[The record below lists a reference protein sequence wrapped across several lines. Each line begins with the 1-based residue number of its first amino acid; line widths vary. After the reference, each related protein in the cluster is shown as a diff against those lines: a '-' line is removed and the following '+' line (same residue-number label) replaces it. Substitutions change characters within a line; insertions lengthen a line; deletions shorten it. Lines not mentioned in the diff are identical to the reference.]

1 MRTRATGA
9 GTGGHVIQL
18 PLARVKLIIKTDP
31 DTTLASQEAVLLV
44 AKVTKTTYDALMYRN
59 LGYLTWSMHHFSQ
72 ATELFISHLA
82 QQAHQFTVQGK
93 RKTLQRRDIDACL
106 PLHDELAFLEGALD
120 T

>member
-44 AKVTKTTYDALMYRN
+44 AKVTKTTYDAST
-59 LGYLTWSMHHFSQ
+59 GTWV
-72 ATELFISHLA
+72 I
-82 QQAHQFTVQGK
+82 
-93 RKTLQRRDIDACL
+93 
-106 PLHDELAFLEGALD
+106 
-120 T
+120 